1 VTRRVD
7 DREPDYPLQTVPGD
21 RRGNGKRWFADT
33 LGKAIAGVLTVMF
46 LGLLALI
53 ATGRAYT
60 IYGLPPRVDALEAK
74 VYAPPPPMPQAE
86 IDRLAA
92 AIAAALPSP
101 APRKTKP

>member
-1 VTRRVD
+1 MLT
-7 DREPDYPLQTVPGD
+7 PALHD
-21 RRGNGKRWFADT
+21 RRGNGKRMFVESFV
-33 LGKAIAGVLTVMF
+33 KGVGGVWTVIL
-46 LGLLALI
+46 LGLMALV
-53 ATGRAYT
+53 ATGRAYA

-101 APRKTKP
+101 APRKTK